1 MQPIRSLLL
10 TLSLLAAAASLAQ
23 AHAFLDHADPKVGSQ
38 VHGSPASVKIWY
50 TEELEPAF
58 TTVQVFDASGSE
70 VDQKGAK
77 VDAAD
82 AKLLTLPLPP
92 LQPGK
97 YKVVWKAVATDT
109 HITHGTFEFE
119 VLP

>member
-1 MQPIRSLLL
+1 MKTIQSLFLAAA
-10 TLSLLAAAASLAQ
+10 LLAAGAPLAE

-38 VHGSPASVKIWY
+38 LHTAPVSVRLWF

-58 TTVQVFDASGSE
+58 TTVQVLDAAGKE
-70 VDQKGAK
+70 IDQKDAK
-77 VDAAD
+77 VDPSD
-82 AKLLTLPLPP
+82 AKLLTVSLPA

-109 HITHGTFEFE
+109 HITHGTFGFEFA
-119 VLP
+119 P

>member
-1 MQPIRSLLL
+1 MKSIRSFFL
-10 TLSLLAAAASLAQ
+10 TVTLLAAGASLAE

-38 VHGSPASVKIWY
+38 VHAPAAVKLWF

-58 TTVQVFDASGSE
+58 TTVQVLDAAGAE
-70 VDQKGAK
+70 IDKKDAK

-82 AKLLTLPLPP
+82 AKALAVSLPALK
-92 LQPGK
+92 PGK

-109 HITHGTFEFE
+109 HITHGTFGFE
-119 VLP
+119 VGP

>member
-1 MQPIRSLLL
+1 MKPIRSLIL
-10 TLSLLAAAASLAQ
+10 TLSLLAAGASLAQ

-50 TEELEPAF
+50 TEELEPTF
-58 TTVQVFDASGSE
+58 TTVQVFDAAGAQ
-70 VDQKGAK
+70 VDRKDAK
-77 VDAAD
+77 VDGSD
-82 AKLLTLPLPP
+82 AKLLTLSLPA
-92 LQPGK
+92 LKPGK

-119 VLP
+119 IVP